1 METVKEFVPRFDHRL
16 REVREFKQKIEKVP
30 LRIVVEGTRGK
41 SSTTMMVAEMMR
53 NLGRKTLAKV
63 TGENPIIIA
72 GGIVMPLYRFHDSVL
87 LDYET
92 IPGINTFEFDS
103 LVFENQAISPYT
115 MQYFHKVI
123 DPTHVLIPNI
133 RLDHVE
139 SLGSDLTE
147 IAENFCHNYYVHK
160 SKVEVYYVEPIKTV
174 HDVVYPLLRETA
186 DDIPDI
192 VTLHDVPVPLQYR
205 NLPGAENII
214 LSTFFIKQHFG
225 VSIDETRYL
234 QRLEHNLVINTG
246 TDGIRYANLAKVNDP
261 SSFLAMMHYFL
272 GRTDDEIILVGFF
285 RKDRAG
291 RNHLFEM
298 IFPDIERLYGS
309 RIRKI
314 WLAGHASKH
323 AFKKFSPKMQEKT
336 YYWVDRE
343 SIDSILAYAKKHNL
357 LIVTMVNRVN
367 NFMDELY
374 EKMGG

>member
-1 METVKEFVPRFDHRL
+1 MKEFIPRFDHRF
-16 REVREFKQKIEKVP
+16 REVREFKKKIEKVP

-72 GGIVMPLYRFHDSVL
+72 GGIVMPFYRFNDSVV
-87 LDYET
+87 LDYELV
-92 IPGINTFEFDS
+92 PGINSFEFDS

-133 RLDHVE
+133 RLDHIE
-139 SLGSDLTE
+139 SLGTGLIE

-160 SKVEVYYVEPIKTV
+160 SRVEVFYIEPIKTV
-174 HDVVYPLLRETA
+174 HDVVYPLLKETA
-186 DDIPDI
+186 EDIPEI
-192 VTLHDVPVPLQYR
+192 VTLHDVPVPIQYQ
-205 NLPGAENII
+205 NLPGAENIL
-214 LSTFFIKQHFG
+214 LSTYFIKQNFG
-225 VSIDETRYL
+225 VAIDETKYI
-234 QRLEHNLVINTG
+234 QRLENNLVIRIG
-246 TDGIRYANLAKVNDP
+246 TDGIRYLNLAKVNDP
-261 SSFLAMMHYFL
+261 SSFLAMMEYSL
-272 GRTDDEIILVGFF
+272 GRTDDEIILVGYF

-298 IFPDIERLYGS
+298 IFSDIERLYGS

-323 AFKKFSPKMQEKT
+323 AFKKFSPQMQEKT
-336 YYWVDRE
+336 YYWVYIE

-357 LIVTMVNRVN
+357 IIVTMVNRVSH
-367 NFMDELY
+367 FMDEFFM
-374 EKMGG
+374 KIGG